1 MRSLQSQ
8 NQLKKEELEKVLVK
22 LNHPIYD
29 QAQEIRIRIGFNA

>member
-1 MRSLQSQ
+1 MRSPQ
-8 NQLKKEELEKVLVK
+8 NPNLSKKEQLEKVLVK

>member
-1 MRSLQSQ
+1 MPSLQSQ
-8 NQLKKEELEKVLVK
+8 NLSKKEQLEKALVK